1 MKDPFSWIAKIHDLD
16 IKTVVTILA
25 ENARNAVTELIAH
38 HETHESGG
46 TDQINV
52 EKLEGRLNDP
62 QIADTLRETSGPDDL
77 AIGVIVDGE
86 FLKRS
91 GLGIISG
98 SAGAGV
104 QGPQGPATFLV
115 GENGE
120 DGQPGPQGLKG
131 ETGLAG
137 DKGLDG
143 ISGPAIFLV
152 GEQGE
157 EGQSGPPGLRGLDG
171 TQGIAGVNGS
181 PGPVIFLIGE
191 SGEDGERG
199 ATGPTGPQG
208 PAGGGGGGS
217 VTLVEVN
224 LGSVASWRGK
234 FIITDGTI
242 TGASKIT
249 IQQAPGPY
257 TGKGTRADEAEMDP
271 LWCVAEPGSG
281 QATVYWRTMAGVIT
295 TYADVRGTQ
304 PVSALNTQHGDP
316 FRAALIQKTIG
327 QVRGNVKFL
336 YSVAS

>member
-62 QIADTLRETSGPDDL
+62 QVADTLRETSGPDDL

-98 SAGAGV
+98 AAGAGA

-157 EGQSGPPGLRGLDG
+157 EGQSGPPGLRGING

-199 ATGPTGPQG
+199 AVGPKGDTGA
-208 PAGGGGGGS
+208 AGGGGGS
-217 VTLVEVN
+217 FVLTIVEKD
-224 LGSVASWRGK
+224 LGIFPLFS
-234 FIITDGTI
+234 GTFDI
-242 TGASKIT
+242 TGLSGLVT
-249 IQQAPGPY
+249 NNPVYIQQAAGPY
-257 TGKGTRADEAEMDP
+257 TGKGTRRDEAEMDQAMITGYVLDANTIRAYWVCQPKNGP
-271 LWCVAEPGSG
+271 LAGNIKFQYIPG
-281 QATVYWRTMAGVIT
+281 V
-295 TYADVRGTQ
+295 
-304 PVSALNTQHGDP
+304 
-316 FRAALIQKTIG
+316 
-327 QVRGNVKFL
+327 
-336 YSVAS
+336 